1 MERIRCHGE
10 EIVALQ
16 RGFDQQTIS
25 LPNRRFPFKQS
36 FKAYQDGFGSKKDHS
51 DFFMG
56 LEKLHEM
63 TSKGVWQATFSY
75 ETRYNKYSNVFGNF
89 KVLEYP
95 TYKFRYDWKYYG
107 SSGFNISK
115 SPFDGSFDIEFQT
128 WDSETFS
135 TKVNCAKKLGGS
147 WWYLVGR
154 NYCRT
159 FDNERNL
166 NYDSDNRFYRFSL
179 KLKRVDDFA
188 NSV

>member
-95 TYKFRYDWKYYG
+95 TYKFRYDWKYSG

-115 SPFDGSFDIEFQT
+115 SNLLLMDRLTLNF
-128 WDSETFS
+128 
-135 TKVNCAKKLGGS
+135 KLG
-147 WWYLVGR
+147 
-154 NYCRT
+154 T
-159 FDNERNL
+159 P
-166 NYDSDNRFYRFSL
+166 
-179 KLKRVDDFA
+179 KRSA
-188 NSV
+188 PR